1 VARVEI
7 TLNNRAYPIACE
19 DGQEGR
25 VRDVAAFL
33 EERIREIQG
42 SVRSVTDMHLM
53 VMVGLMLGDELL
65 DLRDEKRVPAPL
77 PVAPPPG
84 PLEDPALAAR
94 LQKLAD
100 RIEAIAA
107 RVETP

>member
-1 VARVEI
+1 MARVEI

-19 DGQEGR
+19 DGQEKR
-25 VRDVAAFL
+25 VREVAAFV

-42 SVRSVTDMHLM
+42 SVRSVTDMHLL
-53 VMVGLMLGDELL
+53 VMVSLMLGDELL
-65 DLRDEKRVPAPL
+65 DLKAEKSAPPPPA
-77 PVAPPPG
+77 PPG

-94 LQKLAD
+94 LQKLAE

>member
-1 VARVEI
+1 MARVEI
-7 TLNNRAYPIACE
+7 TLNNRVYPIACE

-25 VRDVAAFL
+25 VREVAAFVG
-33 EERIREIQG
+33 ERVREIQG
-42 SVRSVTDMHLM
+42 SVRTATDTHLL
-53 VMVGLMLGDELL
+53 VMVCLMLGDELL
-65 DLRDEKRVPAPL
+65 DLREGKIPGAPAP
-77 PVAPPPG
+77 APF
-84 PLEDPALAAR
+84 PLEDPELAAR

>member
-1 VARVEI
+1 MARVEI

-25 VRDVAAFL
+25 VREVAAFL
-33 EERIREIQG
+33 EERVREIQG
-42 SVRSVTDMHLM
+42 SVRSVTDMHLL
-53 VMVGLMLGDELL
+53 VMVSLMLGDELL
-65 DLRDEKRVPAPL
+65 DLRDEKQVPAPT
-77 PVAPPPG
+77 PA

-94 LQKLAD
+94 LQNLAD

-107 RVETP
+107 RVESP

>member
-1 VARVEI
+1 MARVEI
-7 TLNNRAYPIACE
+7 TLNSRIYPIACE
-19 DGQEGR
+19 DEQEGR
-25 VRDVAAFL
+25 VRQVAAFI
-33 EERIREIQG
+33 EERVQEIQG
-42 SVRSVTDMHLM
+42 SVRSVTDMHLL
-53 VMVGLMLGDELL
+53 VMVSLMLGDELL
-65 DLRDEKRVPAPL
+65 DLRDEKRVPAP
-77 PVAPPPG
+77 APIPG

>member
-1 VARVEI
+1 MARVEI
-7 TLNNRAYPIACE
+7 NLTNRPYPIACE

-25 VRDVAAFL
+25 VREVATFVQ
-33 EERIREIQG
+33 ERIREIQG
-42 SVRSVTDMHLM
+42 SVRTATDTHLL
-53 VMVGLMLGDELL
+53 VMVALMLGDELL
-65 DLRDEKRVPAPL
+65 DLREGKVPGAAV
-77 PVAPPPG
+77 VAPS
-84 PLEDPALAAR
+84 PLDDPELASR

>member
-1 VARVEI
+1 MARVEI
-7 TLNNRAYPIACE
+7 TLNNRPYPIACE

-25 VRDVAAFL
+25 VREVAAFVA
-33 EERIREIQG
+33 ERIREIQG
-42 SVRSVTDMHLM
+42 SVRTATDTHLL
-53 VMVGLMLGDELL
+53 VMVALMLGDELL
-65 DLRDEKRVPAPL
+65 DLREGKVPGAPAP
-77 PVAPPPG
+77 APS
-84 PLEDPALAAR
+84 PLDDPELASR

>member
-7 TLNNRAYPIACE
+7 TLNNRIYPIACE

-25 VRDVAAFL
+25 VRQVAAFI
-33 EERIREIQG
+33 EERVQEIQG
-42 SVRSVTDMHLM
+42 SVRSVTDMHLL
-53 VMVGLMLGDELL
+53 VMVSLMLGDELL
-65 DLRDEKRVPAPL
+65 DLRDEKRVPAP
-77 PVAPPPG
+77 APIPG
-84 PLEDPALAAR
+84 PLEDPALSAR

>member
-7 TLNNRAYPIACE
+7 NLNNRPYPIACE

-25 VRDVAAFL
+25 VREVASFVQ
-33 EERIREIQG
+33 ERIREIQG
-42 SVRSVTDMHLM
+42 SVRTATDTHLL
-53 VMVGLMLGDELL
+53 VMVALMLGDELL
-65 DLRDEKRVPAPL
+65 DLREGKGPAAAAPTAASPL
-77 PVAPPPG
+77 D
-84 PLEDPALAAR
+84 DPELSSR

>member
-1 VARVEI
+1 MARVEI
-7 TLNNRAYPIACE
+7 NLNNRPYPIACE

-25 VRDVAAFL
+25 VREVASFVQ
-33 EERIREIQG
+33 ERIREIQG
-42 SVRSVTDMHLM
+42 SVRTATDTHLL
-53 VMVGLMLGDELL
+53 VMVALMLGDELL
-65 DLRDEKRVPAPL
+65 DLREGKVPGAMAP
-77 PVAPPPG
+77 AAS
-84 PLEDPALAAR
+84 PLDDPELSSR

>member
-1 VARVEI
+1 MARVEI
-7 TLNNRAYPIACE
+7 TLNNRVYPIACE

-25 VRDVAAFL
+25 VREVAAFL
-33 EERIREIQG
+33 AERIREIQG
-42 SVRSVTDMHLM
+42 SVRSATDMHLM

-65 DLRDEKRVPAPL
+65 DLREGKVPGVPAA
-77 PVAPPPG
+77 APAPS
-84 PLEDPALAAR
+84 PLEDPELAER

>member
-1 VARVEI
+1 MARVEI
-7 TLNNRAYPIACE
+7 NLNNRPYPIACE

-25 VRDVAAFL
+25 VREVASFVQ
-33 EERIREIQG
+33 ERIREIQG
-42 SVRSVTDMHLM
+42 SVRTATDTHLL
-53 VMVGLMLGDELL
+53 VMVALMLGDELL
-65 DLRDEKRVPAPL
+65 DLREGKVPGAAAPS
-77 PVAPPPG
+77 
-84 PLEDPALAAR
+84 PLDDPELSSR

>member
-1 VARVEI
+1 MARVEI
-7 TLNNRAYPIACE
+7 TLNNRPYPIACE

-25 VRDVAAFL
+25 VREVAAFVA
-33 EERIREIQG
+33 ERIREIQG
-42 SVRSVTDMHLM
+42 SVRTATDTHLL
-53 VMVGLMLGDELL
+53 VMVALMLGDELL
-65 DLRDEKRVPAPL
+65 DLRDGKVPGAPAP
-77 PVAPPPG
+77 APS
-84 PLEDPALAAR
+84 PLDDPELASR

>member
-7 TLNNRAYPIACE
+7 TLNNRVYPIACE

-25 VRDVAAFL
+25 VREVAAFVG
-33 EERIREIQG
+33 ERVREIQG
-42 SVRSVTDMHLM
+42 SVRTATDTHLL
-53 VMVGLMLGDELL
+53 VMVCLMLGDELL
-65 DLRDEKRVPAPL
+65 DLREGKIPGAPAP
-77 PVAPPPG
+77 APS
-84 PLEDPALAAR
+84 PLEDPELAAR

>member
-1 VARVEI
+1 MARVEI
-7 TLNNRAYPIACE
+7 TLNNRPYPIACE

-25 VRDVAAFL
+25 VREVAAFVA
-33 EERIREIQG
+33 ERIREIQG
-42 SVRSVTDMHLM
+42 SVRTATDTHLL
-53 VMVGLMLGDELL
+53 VMVALMLGDELL
-65 DLRDEKRVPAPL
+65 DLREGKVPGVPAP
-77 PVAPPPG
+77 APS
-84 PLEDPALAAR
+84 PLDDPELASR

>member
-1 VARVEI
+1 MARVEI

-25 VRDVAAFL
+25 VREVAAFVG
-33 EERIREIQG
+33 ERIREIQG
-42 SVRSVTDMHLM
+42 SVRTATDTHLL
-53 VMVGLMLGDELL
+53 VMVCLMLGDELL
-65 DLRDEKRVPAPL
+65 DLREGKVPGAPA
-77 PVAPPPG
+77 VAAAS
-84 PLEDPALAAR
+84 PLEDPELSSR

>member
-1 VARVEI
+1 MARVEI
-7 TLNNRAYPIACE
+7 NLNNRPYPIACE

-25 VRDVAAFL
+25 VREVASFVQ
-33 EERIREIQG
+33 ERIREIQG
-42 SVRSVTDMHLM
+42 SVRTATDTHLL
-53 VMVGLMLGDELL
+53 VMVALMLGDELL
-65 DLRDEKRVPAPL
+65 DLREGKVPGAAAPAPS
-77 PVAPPPG
+77 
-84 PLEDPALAAR
+84 PLDDPELSSR

>member
-1 VARVEI
+1 MARVEI

-25 VRDVAAFL
+25 VREVAAFVG
-33 EERIREIQG
+33 ERIREIQG
-42 SVRSVTDMHLM
+42 SVRSATDTHLL
-53 VMVGLMLGDELL
+53 VMVALMLGDELL
-65 DLRDEKRVPAPL
+65 DLRDGKVPGASV
-77 PVAPPPG
+77 VAAS
-84 PLEDPALAAR
+84 PLEDPELSAR

>member
-7 TLNNRAYPIACE
+7 NLNNRPYPIACE

-25 VRDVAAFL
+25 VREVATFVQ
-33 EERIREIQG
+33 ERIREIQG
-42 SVRSVTDMHLM
+42 SVRSATDTHLL
-53 VMVGLMLGDELL
+53 VMVALMLGDELL
-65 DLRDEKRVPAPL
+65 DLREGKVAGAAAPAPS
-77 PVAPPPG
+77 
-84 PLEDPALAAR
+84 PLDDPELSSR

>member
-7 TLNNRAYPIACE
+7 NLNNRPYPIACE

-25 VRDVAAFL
+25 VREVASFVQ
-33 EERIREIQG
+33 ERIREIQG
-42 SVRSVTDMHLM
+42 SVRTATDTHLL
-53 VMVGLMLGDELL
+53 VMVALMLGDELL
-65 DLRDEKRVPAPL
+65 DLREGKVPGGAAPAPS
-77 PVAPPPG
+77 
-84 PLEDPALAAR
+84 PLDDPELSSR